1 MSADRP
7 REQRRLLQYSLADFF
22 TEHLL
27 DVSRVFEGD
36 LQMMLILAVIG
47 QAYLHGEGRGREN
60 SPISAS
66 RLSDVTGIPR
76 QTVRRKLLLLAQ
88 RGWVEQTELGA
99 WLLTK
104 AGRDPVARADLADV
118 YSRGTDRLVALV
130 KALRDHV

>member
-1 MSADRP
+1 MSTDRP
-7 REQRRLLQYSLADFF
+7 REQRRLLQYSLTQFF

-27 DVSRVFEGD
+27 DLSRVFEGD

-47 QAYLHGEGRGREN
+47 QSYLHGDERGREN

-66 RLSDVTGIPR
+66 RLADVTGIPR
-76 QTVRRKLLLLAQ
+76 QTVRRKLVLLAQ

-99 WLLTK
+99 WILTK
-104 AGRDPVARADLADV
+104 TGRDPVAREDLAGA
-118 YSRGTDRLVALV
+118 YTRGTDRLLALV